1 MPAAAVKLRPIPD
14 ECRRQ
19 THQISEKKRA
29 INAPLANESDWRSS
43 QSRTGDVELV
53 SVIIS
58 LALGVPAHT
67 ETQSET
73 TASCKHERRMNGCAY
88 TSLCWGSSFLSL
100 VCLLTPVVKYVYVR
114 FWILVRKLVMLI
126 SHCVPQRHQGDSS
139 RKGGMFLCKWR
150 LNGAATRKRLGE
162 LRRYAASVG
171 GSEVDFCICVCEW
184 GEEEGCTCVSGL
196 RWIVNST
203 DGHLEQLCALQ
214 QTHTHSHSHARL

>member
-1 MPAAAVKLRPIPD
+1 M
-14 ECRRQ
+14 
-19 THQISEKKRA
+19 
-29 INAPLANESDWRSS
+29 
-43 QSRTGDVELV
+43 ELV

-58 LALGVPAHT
+58 LAPGVPAHT
-67 ETQSET
+67 QTLYSELQT
-73 TASCKHERRMNGCAY
+73 RAAHERLHVYVAVLG
-88 TSLCWGSSFLSL
+88 LVFSFPR
-100 VCLLTPVVKYVYVR
+100 LLTPVVKYVYVR

-126 SHCVPQRHQGDSS
+126 SHCAPQRHQGDSS

-184 GEEEGCTCVSGL
+184 GEEGCTCVSGL

-203 DGHLEQLCALQ
+203 DGHSEQLRALQ
-214 QTHTHSHSHARL
+214 QTHTLALPRAAVTLTSCNCSREKAVKNPPQHLESRIDTLIQ